1 MQTQLVYLAAALIM
15 LVSTAGNAETARRE
29 SGGADSAALLRAQG
43 QVREMAAQRDAL
55 AAENEKLKDEMKKK
69 LEEKDAKIAS
79 MNKRMDA
86 MQNSSERS
94 DAVAEKT
101 REVNQ
106 AMRDRILETQEKM
119 QKLVDKYKELVAA
132 LRVIEDER
140 TNLQKTVAQKN
151 SEIDSCANNNV
162 TLYNTSLELIDRYEN
177 KGVWDAMLEKEP
189 VTQLKRVAMENAV
202 QDYRNRVESAK
213 VEVPDSR
220 LSN

>member
-1 MQTQLVYLAAALIM
+1 MKTQLIYFVALLAM
-15 LVSTAGNAETARRE
+15 LVSTIGSAETARRE
-29 SGGADSAALLRAQG
+29 GGADNAALLRAQG
-43 QVREMAAQRDAL
+43 QVRELATQRDAL
-55 AAENEKLKDEMKKK
+55 TAENEKLKEEMKKK

-79 MNKRMDA
+79 LNKRLDT
-86 MQNSSERS
+86 MQTSAERS

-140 TNLQKTVAQKN
+140 TTLQKTVAQKN
-151 SEIDSCANNNV
+151 TEIDACAKDNV
-162 TLYNTSLELIDRYEN
+162 TLYETSLEVIDRYQN

-189 VTQLKRVAMENAV
+189 VTQLKRVALENAV
-202 QDYRNRVESAK
+202 QDYRTRVNAAK
-213 VEVPDSR
+213 VETPADHR
-220 LSN
+220 AN